1 MASDE
6 RDRRFDKAIARHLRS
21 AAPSGD
27 AANQAADSLPKRDS
41 CPDAETLAAYHE
53 RSLLPEELNSWKEHI
68 VGCAHCQE
76 LLAHL
81 ETTDNIPLHAA
92 EEEEVFAMTDPQHSA
107 AARSIEDMPRPA
119 APSQD
124 RRAADA
130 AHPDSA
136 RASRL
141 AGGARWRWLAP
152 AGAIAAG
159 LLVWIALHENHRP
172 GLPSSDEIKMAKNQE
187 PPAPA
192 PALTPAPPAPSL
204 GRSSPPSSR
213 AAAGDLRSYAPPAG
227 TGNREERQV
236 DELKADG
243 AFAKSSADKESG
255 ARKDAERDTSAN
267 LILNKKQV
275 PNEKQADL
283 DDRAVADAAVGA
295 MQQKSEVQTPAAN
308 VQSQNQINA
317 YSPKVSGPGP
327 LGQAE
332 PTKKMKAAPASPPAA
347 PSGVETAKRMKTAP
361 PPPEPSPVSGNFQDA
376 TSMLE
381 VVAVS
386 NPGMIA
392 APGSNFVWR
401 TGHAGL
407 IEFSQDGG
415 RSWVRQP
422 SGVIVDLLTGSAPS
436 GQVCWIVG
444 RVGAILLT
452 TDGGAHWKL
461 VSSPLK
467 EDLGGVQATDA
478 LHATVWNVRGTK
490 SFTTSDG
497 GLTWNRLAKE

>member
-27 AANQAADSLPKRDS
+27 AANRAADSLPQRAS
-41 CPDAETLAAYHE
+41 CPDTETLAAYHE

-81 ETTDNIPLHAA
+81 EATDEIPLHAA
-92 EEEEVFAMTDPQHSA
+92 EEEEVLAMTDAQHSV

-119 APSQD
+119 ASSQ
-124 RRAADA
+124 R
-130 AHPDSA
+130 A

-159 LLVWIALHENHRP
+159 LLVWIAMHENHRP

-187 PPAPA
+187 LPAPA
-192 PALTPAPPAPSL
+192 PPLATRVPPAEPREQLTLPKSPSVTDEIA
-204 GRSSPPSSR
+204 SSNRR
-213 AAAGDLRSYAPPAG
+213 AGAETLKQ
-227 TGNREERQV
+227 RQV
-236 DELKADG
+236 AG
-243 AFAKSSADKESG
+243 YSAKVVPAKPSADKESG
-255 ARKDAERDTSAN
+255 ARKDAERDSSAN
-267 LILNKKQV
+267 LILH
-275 PNEKQADL
+275 EKQADL
-283 DDRAVADAAVGA
+283 DVKVATGAV
-295 MQQKSEVQTPAAN
+295 QQKIEVQAQAPAQEQN
-308 VQSQNQINA
+308 LQVQNQNN
-317 YSPKVSGPGP
+317 SPKAPGPAP
-327 LGQAE
+327 LGQAN
-332 PTKKMKAAPASPPAA
+332 
-347 PSGVETAKRMKTAP
+347 TAKRMKAAPSP
-361 PPPEPSPVSGNFQDA
+361 PPAAPAGVASGYA
-376 TSMLE
+376 GG
-381 VVAVS
+381 AVS
-386 NPGMIA
+386 EMVMVSDSRWIT

-401 TGHAGL
+401 TGRAGL

-415 RSWVRQP
+415 SSWARQP
-422 SGVIVDLLTGSAPS
+422 SGVLVDLLTGSAPS

-444 RVGAILLT
+444 RAGAILLT

-467 EDLGGVQATDA
+467 EDLGGIRATDA
-478 LHATVWNVRGTK
+478 LHATVWNVRSTK
-490 SFTTSDG
+490 NFVTSDG
-497 GLTWNRLAKE
+497 GLNWNPAVHP

>member
-1 MASDE
+1 MEKPMASDE
-6 RDRRFDKAIARHLRS
+6 SDRSFDKAMARHLRS

-27 AANQAADSLPKRDS
+27 AVNRAADSLPQRAS
-41 CPDAETLAAYHE
+41 CPDTETLAAYHE

-81 ETTDNIPLHAA
+81 EATDDIPLHAA
-92 EEEEVFAMTDPQHSA
+92 EEQEVFAMTDAQHSV
-107 AARSIEDMPRPA
+107 AARSIEALPRPA

-124 RRAADA
+124 RRAAA
-130 AHPDSA
+130 AARPDRA
-136 RASRL
+136 RVSRL
-141 AGGARWRWLAP
+141 AGRARWRWLAP

-159 LLVWIALHENHRP
+159 LLVWIAMHENHRP

-192 PALTPAPPAPSL
+192 PPLLTPAPSAPPL
-204 GRSSPPSSR
+204 ARSSPSSSR
-213 AAAGDLRSYAPPAG
+213 VAAGDLGSYAPPAPA
-227 TGNREERQV
+227 GNREERQV
-236 DELKADG
+236 DEFRAKG
-243 AFAKSSADKESG
+243 ALTKSSADKESG
-255 ARKDAERDTSAN
+255 ARKDAERESSAN
-267 LILNKKQV
+267 LIL
-275 PNEKQADL
+275 NEKQADL
-283 DDRAVADAAVGA
+283 DAKAATDAV
-295 MQQKSEVQTPAAN
+295 QQKIEVQAQAPAQDQN
-308 VQSQNQINA
+308 LQVQNQNN
-317 YSPKVSGPGP
+317 SPKAPGPAP
-327 LGQAE
+327 LGQAN
-332 PTKKMKAAPASPPAA
+332 
-347 PSGVETAKRMKTAP
+347 TAKRMKAAPSP
-361 PPPEPSPVSGNFQDA
+361 PPAAPAGVARGYAGGAVTETVMVSDPRSI
-376 TSMLE
+376 T
-381 VVAVS
+381 
-386 NPGMIA
+386 

-415 RSWVRQP
+415 RSWARQP

-452 TDGGAHWKL
+452 TDGGAHWNL

-467 EDLGGVQATDA
+467 GDLGGVHATDA
-478 LHATVWNVRGTK
+478 LHATVWNVRSTK

-497 GLTWNRLAKE
+497 GLTWNRVAKE

>member
-1 MASDE
+1 MPSDE

-21 AAPSGD
+21 AVPSGD
-27 AANQAADSLPKRDS
+27 AANRPADSLSRRDS

-68 VGCAHCQE
+68 VACAHCQE

-81 ETTDNIPLHAA
+81 ELTDKIPLHAA
-92 EEEEVFAMTDPQHSA
+92 EEEEVLAMTDAQHGVVSQ
-107 AARSIEDMPRPA
+107 SIEALPRLA

-124 RRAADA
+124 QRAVTA
-130 AHPDSA
+130 AQPDSA

-159 LLVWIALHENHRP
+159 LLVWIAMHENHRP
-172 GLPSSDEIKMAKNQE
+172 GLPSSNEIKMAKNQE

-192 PALTPAPPAPSL
+192 PPVLTPAPSAPSL
-204 GRSSPPSSR
+204 GRSSPSSSR
-213 AAAGDLRSYAPPAG
+213 VAAGDLRSYAPRAESRS
-227 TGNREERQV
+227 REQRQMADLR
-236 DELKADG
+236 DEG

-255 ARKDAERDTSAN
+255 ARKDAERDSSAN
-267 LILNKKQV
+267 LIL
-275 PNEKQADL
+275 NEKQADL
-283 DDRAVADAAVGA
+283 DAKVATDAV
-295 MQQKSEVQTPAAN
+295 QQKIEVQAQAPAQEQN
-308 VQSQNQINA
+308 LQVQNQNN
-317 YSPKVSGPGP
+317 SPKAPGPAP
-327 LGQAE
+327 LGQAN
-332 PTKKMKAAPASPPAA
+332 
-347 PSGVETAKRMKTAP
+347 TAKRMKAAPSP
-361 PPPEPSPVSGNFQDA
+361 PPAAPAGVAAGYA
-376 TSMLE
+376 GG
-381 VVAVS
+381 AVS
-386 NPGMIA
+386 EMVMVSDSRSITV
-392 APGSNFVWR
+392 PGSNFVWR
-401 TGHAGL
+401 TGRAGL

-415 RSWVRQP
+415 RSWARQP

-497 GLTWNRLAKE
+497 GLTWNRVAKD

>member
-27 AANQAADSLPKRDS
+27 AANRAADSLPQRAS
-41 CPDAETLAAYHE
+41 CPDTETLAAYHE

-81 ETTDNIPLHAA
+81 EATDEIPLHAA
-92 EEEEVFAMTDPQHSA
+92 EEEEVLAMTDAQHSV

-119 APSQD
+119 ASSQ
-124 RRAADA
+124 R
-130 AHPDSA
+130 A

-159 LLVWIALHENHRP
+159 LLVWIAMHENHRP
-172 GLPSSDEIKMAKNQE
+172 GLPSSNEIKMAKNQE

-192 PALTPAPPAPSL
+192 PPVLTPAPSAPSL
-204 GRSSPPSSR
+204 GRSSPSSSR
-213 AAAGDLRSYAPPAG
+213 VAAGDLRSYAPRAESRS
-227 TGNREERQV
+227 REQRQMADLR
-236 DELKADG
+236 DEG

-255 ARKDAERDTSAN
+255 ARKDAERDSSAN
-267 LILNKKQV
+267 LIL
-275 PNEKQADL
+275 NEKQADL
-283 DDRAVADAAVGA
+283 DAKVATDAV
-295 MQQKSEVQTPAAN
+295 QQKIEVQAQAPAQEQN
-308 VQSQNQINA
+308 LQVQNQNN
-317 YSPKVSGPGP
+317 SPKAPGPAP
-327 LGQAE
+327 LGQAN
-332 PTKKMKAAPASPPAA
+332 
-347 PSGVETAKRMKTAP
+347 TAKRMKAAPSP
-361 PPPEPSPVSGNFQDA
+361 PPAAPAGVASGYA
-376 TSMLE
+376 GG
-381 VVAVS
+381 AVS
-386 NPGMIA
+386 EMVMVSDSRWIT

-401 TGHAGL
+401 TGRAGL

-415 RSWVRQP
+415 SSWARQP
-422 SGVIVDLLTGSAPS
+422 SGVLVDLLTGSAPS
-436 GQVCWIVG
+436 GSVCWIVG
-444 RVGAILLT
+444 RAGAVLLT

-467 EDLGGVQATDA
+467 EDLGGIRATDA
-478 LHATVWNVRGTK
+478 LHATVWNVRSTK